1 MTSRGNW
8 AWMALVTLALSA
20 CVSAPPRPVIDDP
33 DEAWRQRIDD
43 SYDIDGWEVKAKLA
57 VKTHK
62 RGGQAT
68 MLWHRDRDAHKIN
81 LYGPLGSG
89 RVILTRDREGG
100 DLTRC
105 RQKLQNLMK
114 QEGQQGQQVR
124 KRPITP
130 IRRRNPAAVSGGGMA
145 GAIIHPLFQSMR
157 YWLLGVP
164 SPDEQYELSVDG
176 WGRLQTLRQSGWEV
190 EYLEYKQYGGREL
203 PRKFNMT
210 ALPGM
215 VHSASDQLDENDQV
229 RVRVIIKRWLE
240 LRIDSQ

>member
-1 MTSRGNW
+1 
-8 AWMALVTLALSA
+8 MALVTLALSA

-43 SYDIDGWEVKAKLA
+43 SYNIDGWEVKAKLA

-89 RVILTRDREGG
+89 RVILTRDREGATLRDNKKKTYHADTAEELLYRVAG
-100 DLTRC
+100 W
-105 RQKLQNLMK
+105 
-114 QEGQQGQQVR
+114 QV
-124 KRPITP
+124 P
-130 IRRRNPAAVSGGGMA
+130 
-145 GAIIHPLFQSMR
+145 FQSMR

-190 EYLEYKQYGGREL
+190 EYLEYKQYEGREL